1 MDLSITHMRPSFL
14 DHSLSVHVSVWRSG
28 CSHERQVAHRV
39 QLWRDRHAGAPINL
53 FSPSAAI
60 IWRRQRCAA
69 RAKQEILCLYML
81 PDYPCSIPRKW
92 MSHTGDTWYDIPHN
106 RVVCGVLVSGRRAA
120 ITDLIRR

>member
-81 PDYPCSIPRKW
+81 PDYPCYCLAYQESGCLTLVILGLTFLIIAW
-92 MSHTGDTWYDIPHN
+92 CVVSWYL
-106 RVVCGVLVSGRRAA
+106 VGVPP
-120 ITDLIRR
+120 